1 MKFKFERI
9 IIWQRAMDYGEVIND
24 LALELPKHEKFNL
37 ASQIRRA
44 ADSIGLNI
52 AEGSIGQ
59 SNPEL
64 RKFIGYSIR
73 SLAEVITCLYKLKRR
88 NYINKKVFDCLYEE
102 AFNLMNML
110 NAFRKSIK

>member
-1 MKFKFERI
+1 
-9 IIWQRAMDYGEVIND
+9 MDYGEVIND

-88 NYINKKVFDCLYEE
+88 NYINEKVFNSLYEE